1 MQNFIAAV
9 RLARQDFFKL
19 KRRHAAPE
27 WALWVMT
34 GLVAAGLG
42 WCALAGASP
51 GGQRRRLTVTW
62 PGLAGWPWPL
72 LLTSLIIGVV

>member
-19 KRRHAAPE
+19 RRRHAAPE

-34 GLVAAGLG
+34 GLVSLAWGGVLSLV
-42 WCALAGASP
+42 ALVAS
-51 GGQRRRLTVTW
+51 GRL
-62 PGLAGWPWPL
+62 P
-72 LLTSLIIGVV
+72 